1 MKRQSPRLASP
12 RSPRPRRRS
21 KGGHIIW
28 SPQAK
33 PPLRANTAVRQALC
47 DAAADVAHVIAA
59 AAPPPATK
67 DSGSPMTTLGGIA
80 RRLSDGLLGLPL
92 KPVRSRGGRR
102 GAQGPTQ
109 LCW

>member
-1 MKRQSPRLASP
+1 M
-12 RSPRPRRRS
+12 
-21 KGGHIIW
+21 
-28 SPQAK
+28 
-33 PPLRANTAVRQALC
+33 RQALC

-80 RRLSDGLLGLPL
+80 RRLSDGLLGLL
-92 KPVRSRGGRR
+92 SSQCGAGGSQRSS
-102 GAQGPTQ
+102 GPTQ